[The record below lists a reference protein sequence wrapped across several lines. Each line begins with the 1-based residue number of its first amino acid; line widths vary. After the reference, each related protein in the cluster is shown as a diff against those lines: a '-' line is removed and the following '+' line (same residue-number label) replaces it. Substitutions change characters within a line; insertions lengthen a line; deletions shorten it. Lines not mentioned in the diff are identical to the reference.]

1 MYRPKWI
8 QPVLCKLTVHI
19 ILLCN
24 SPGGVGGGGGKH
36 AGYTSRGK
44 AMGGEKR
51 SEKMRLKRMSGGEEE
66 GRGGWETRGMGE
78 EERVGGEERT
88 GEERRRWEEGK
99 GEERLGGEEGRV
111 EHRKERRSEERKGV
125 EVRS

>member
-66 GRGGWETRGMGE
+66 GRGGGEGRMGDE
-78 EERVGGEERT
+78 GDGRGGEERK
-88 GEERRRWEEGK
+88 GRERR
-99 GEERLGGEEGRV
+99 GEDGR
-111 EHRKERRSEERKGV
+111 RGRERRG
-125 EVRS
+125 